1 MNRLRPSDLVELPI
15 TDPVHVA
22 NEINWIR
29 EYREVNGREKKRRKD
44 YMIRYE
50 MKVYERERERDLGR
64 RKDTPA
70 R

>member
-15 TDPVHVA
+15 TDPVYVA
-22 NEINWIR
+22 NEINWMR
-29 EYREVNGREKKRRKD
+29 EYMEVNGREKKRRKD

-50 MKVYERERERDLGR
+50 LKVYERERERELGR
-64 RKDTPA
+64 RQDTPA